1 MEGFQNDS
9 RESQTAEVLDHELFP
24 ANTPQ
29 QMTTQTQLTSERVQD
44 PSPLDN
50 RNFILLS
57 IARSGSNLLRDYLNQ
72 HESIRCLGEIF
83 KKWFIKGK
91 PWQRLSG
98 GSAELKHLHQTD
110 LVSFW
115 KVILEKYKLDKPV
128 IGAKIFYFHRE
139 DDEIWRYFASSRTP
153 IIHLVR
159 EELIDS
165 YLSHKLAMASGIWKQ
180 QENRKQ
186 QEDKKTGAEY
196 DRSISIDLADFQ
208 NYCTR
213 IQRHIDPFKVLFRD
227 NPYLEIHY
235 SSLVKDREK
244 TMSAIYSFLDLP
256 NQETSPRLTKQLSR
270 RREEVIINWDETAS
284 FIKNND
290 NLCVIH

>member
-1 MEGFQNDS
+1 MK
-9 RESQTAEVLDHELFP
+9 
-24 ANTPQ
+24 
-29 QMTTQTQLTSERVQD
+29 TQKQLTSERVRD

-57 IARSGSNLLRDYLNQ
+57 IARSGSNMLRDYLNQ

-98 GSAELKHLHQTD
+98 GSEELKHQHQTD

-115 KVILEKYKLDKPV
+115 KLILESYKLDKPV
-128 IGAKIFYFHRE
+128 IGAKIFYPHRE
-139 DDEIWRYFASSRTP
+139 DDEIWRYFASSSTP

-165 YLSHKLAMASGIWKQ
+165 YLSLKLAAASKIWKQ
-180 QENRKQ
+180 P
-186 QEDKKTGAEY
+186 KKKKIGAEY
-196 DRSISIDLADFQ
+196 DRSISVDLADFQ
-208 NYCTR
+208 KYCMRTR
-213 IQRHIDPFKVLFRD
+213 RHIDRIKLLFRD
-227 NPYLEIHY
+227 NPYLEITY

-244 TMSAIYSFLDLP
+244 TMSAIYSFLGLP
-256 NQETSPRLTKQLSR
+256 NQETSSPRLIKQLSR
-270 RREEVIINWDETAS
+270 HREELIINWNETAS
-284 FIKNND
+284 FIKSND
-290 NLCVIH
+290 DLCVIH